1 MESPPFTLLGGK
13 QMSKRQDVHHNIAGF
28 SGAVNTG
35 EDEAK
40 VVNAII
46 EHGGEVTAIG
56 TSKIPVRDEDLNQQ

>member
-1 MESPPFTLLGGK
+1 
-13 QMSKRQDVHHNIAGF
+13 MSKRQDVHHNIAGF